1 MKILIV
7 VIIGLTS
14 IQASLCQQ
22 VISSA
27 GTSASGSS
35 VQLSWTVGETM
46 IETFSGNTA
55 IVTQGF
61 HQGKL
66 AITSVGPVDFMD
78 ITVTVFPN
86 PVNDKLKIEFSDFKE
101 ENYFFELTD
110 IKSRMVYK
118 GMIVTNPQTIDMNPV
133 TSGIYLLRIGTP
145 RKNQWQTYKI
155 IKQ

>member
-7 VIIGLTS
+7 VIIVLTS
-14 IQASLCQQ
+14 MQAALCQQ

-27 GTSASGSS
+27 GTTASGSS
-35 VQLSWTVGETM
+35 VQLSWTVGETI
-46 IETFSGNTA
+46 IETFTGTTV

-66 AITSVGPVDFMD
+66 TITAIESEALPS
-78 ITVTVFPN
+78 ITITVFPN
-86 PVNDKLKIEFSDFKE
+86 PVNDKLKIEFSDFNTEK
-101 ENYFFELTD
+101 YFFELTD
-110 IKSRMVYK
+110 IKSRIVYK

-133 TSGIYLLRIGTP
+133 TSGIYLLRIGTL
-145 RKNQWQTYKI
+145 RKNHWQTYKV